1 MSGGDNDVD
10 IEDSLWNACAPLRD
24 DGVHIS
30 NYIEQITA
38 LLFIKAVD
46 EQPIMR
52 EEREKIPDEASWED
66 IMTQVEETQDKEALS
81 QYATTRW
88 ENSEAD
94 RMWLIEYYDRVIA
107 AMQDDGEFFRKAFQ
121 GVTNKF
127 KTDVNFSKTVK
138 RVDSIDFWGG
148 SASED
153 ALGGAYEELLSR
165 YAKDAEG
172 AGQYFTP
179 RPLIET
185 IVRATDPQFD
195 ETVHDPAGGTGGF
208 IVSANN
214 HINSNTDNL
223 TKTEEG
229 DSITTPE
236 REAYRKRLTAI
247 EQVPETRRLGVMNMI
262 LHDLHPGG
270 FIEGDSL
277 QTRPYGQSVDEQQ
290 DVVLANPPFGTEY
303 NNEPSGPGF
312 TRQSNPSKIEFLFLK
327 QIMGRLSKEGRASV
341 IVPEGV
347 LFNQSARDLR
357 EELLSEY
364 NLHTI
369 LVLPENSFHP
379 YAGVDA
385 NVLFFERD
393 SAGTEETWY
402 YDLRTESDSI
412 NESNPLTD
420 DHFADFLD
428 HYDADARE
436 GCEHYFSVDIETIE
450 DNDYDLNYKSYKEFS
465 NTVTH
470 RDPAEVLE
478 DLRETTTAIDEEL
491 DTLENILDTEAS
503 EL

>member
-1 MSGGDNDVD
+1 
-10 IEDSLWNACAPLRD
+10 
-24 DGVHIS
+24 
-30 NYIEQITA
+30 
-38 LLFIKAVD
+38 
-46 EQPIMR
+46 
-52 EEREKIPDEASWED
+52 
-66 IMTQVEETQDKEALS
+66 
-81 QYATTRW
+81 
-88 ENSEAD
+88 
-94 RMWLIEYYDRVIA
+94 
-107 AMQDDGEFFRKAFQ
+107 
-121 GVTNKF
+121 
-127 KTDVNFSKTVK
+127 
-138 RVDSIDFWGG
+138 
-148 SASED
+148 
-153 ALGGAYEELLSR
+153 
-165 YAKDAEG
+165 
-172 AGQYFTP
+172 
-179 RPLIET
+179 
-185 IVRATDPQFD
+185 
-195 ETVHDPAGGTGGF
+195 
-208 IVSANN
+208 
-214 HINSNTDNL
+214 
-223 TKTEEG
+223 
-229 DSITTPE
+229 
-236 REAYRKRLTAI
+236 
-247 EQVPETRRLGVMNMI
+247 
-262 LHDLHPGG
+262 
-270 FIEGDSL
+270 
-277 QTRPYGQSVDEQQ
+277 
-290 DVVLANPPFGTEY
+290 
-303 NNEPSGPGF
+303 
-312 TRQSNPSKIEFLFLK
+312 
-327 QIMGRLSKEGRASV
+327 MGRLSKEGRASV